1 MGKSG
6 EAFLEMQ
13 EEELLETIIKTT
25 TISELK
31 SLVREVKE
39 LQDCKVAFGLLYE
52 QEKRLNDMQKR
63 INQLIITL

>member
-1 MGKSG
+1 MNDTIVKS
-6 EAFLEMQ
+6 E
-13 EEELLETIIKTT
+13 

-39 LQDCKVAFGLLYE
+39 LQDCEMAFGLLLE
-52 QEKRLNDMQKR
+52 QQIRLNDIQER